1 MQNQA
6 VDEQRSS
13 FSKVW
18 FGCRVV
24 WSIIIN
30 LVYLALLFLAF
41 DKVQSV
47 FETLVLCLLVLIYQA
62 VNWGNILRSRTDAEE
77 ALVQRRFTFA
87 ILQKLGEETSEAI
100 EEVSEAARRFGRSN
114 PLYYIN
120 LTGALIIDVAVLWKL
135 VVALV

>member
-1 MQNQA
+1 MQNEA
-6 VDEQRSS
+6 VDEQRNS

-24 WSIIIN
+24 WSIFIN
-30 LVYLALLFLAF
+30 LIYLVLLFLAF

-47 FETLVLCLLVLIYQA
+47 FETLALCLLVLIYQA
-62 VNWGNILRSRTDAEE
+62 VNWGNTLRARTDAEE
-77 ALVQRRFTFA
+77 SLVQRQLTLA

-100 EEVSEAARRFGRSN
+100 EEVNEGALKFRRNN

-120 LTGALIIDVAVLWKL
+120 LAGGLIIDIAVIWKL
-135 VVALV
+135 VAILV